1 MKAGDISATIKF
13 GEIKTADAGIF
24 QDFATYHPSGFLGL
38 GLNAPANDLQS
49 FIENVKYISSYLSIY
64 MDTSS
69 DFAIM
74 VSYYFI
80 NNIIII
86 IIIIYYYLYYLLYRV
101 NFYH

>member
-49 FIENVKYISSYLSIY
+49 FIETANYLDKSFSIY
-64 MDTSS
+64 LNHSPD
-69 DFAIM
+69 
-74 VSYYFI
+74 
-80 NNIIII
+80 
-86 IIIIYYYLYYLLYRV
+86 
-101 NFYH
+101 